1 MLIRVVLASPMRAI
15 CVLLTFIS
23 ALAAQNTPDSRTKAD
38 CEPTASRLTGLL
50 NVIPKDTATPDRPK
64 ACAAL
69 RDEAAHQIRLSIA
82 VEHAACE
89 APNAQGLSAAQKAH
103 IERRTAASN
112 RLLDLMRDCE
122 EAMKIADATAT
133 PSTDKRKTAEPKK
146 APEITSCSIYKQASD
161 ERKIEKRFAAIRK
174 ADPEGARCKL
184 ELPTAYA
191 KHCGAAGSVKAEWPK
206 DEFNRDLAD
215 LIKLAIDM
223 SRCEA
228 SLQIKR

>member
-1 MLIRVVLASPMRAI
+1 MLIRVAAFSIRVIWAAP
-15 CVLLTFIS
+15 VFVS
-23 ALAAQNTPDSRTKAD
+23 ALAAQNTPDQRTKAD

-50 NVIPKDTATPDRPK
+50 NVIPKDAATQHRPK

-69 RDEAAHQIRLSIA
+69 RDEAANQIRLSIA

-89 APNAQGLSAAQKAH
+89 APNAQGLSAAQKAQ

-133 PSTDKRKTAEPKK
+133 QPADRRKAAEPKK
-146 APEITSCSIYKQASD
+146 APEITSCAIYKQASD
-161 ERKIEKRFAAIRK
+161 ERRIEKRFAAIRR
-174 ADPEGARCKL
+174 ADPEGAKCKL

-191 KHCGAAGSVKAEWPK
+191 KHCGAAGSAKAEWPK

-228 SLQIKR
+228 SLQIKK